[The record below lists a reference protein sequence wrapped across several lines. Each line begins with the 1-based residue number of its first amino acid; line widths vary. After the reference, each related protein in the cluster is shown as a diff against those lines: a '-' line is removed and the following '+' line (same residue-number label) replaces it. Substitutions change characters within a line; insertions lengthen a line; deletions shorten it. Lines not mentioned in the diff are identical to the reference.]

1 MNEQV
6 KSIDVEEV
14 NVLSAVPKKK
24 KHMSIGKRIAVG
36 LGVAAI
42 ACSMALPVFATD
54 PETSGSSATV
64 NSVNNI
70 IFQSRKR
77 TCHNTVNS

>member
-14 NVLSAVPKKK
+14 NAVAVPKKR
-24 KHMSIGKRIAVG
+24 KHMSIGKRIAAG
-36 LGVAAI
+36 LGVASI

-54 PETSGSSATV
+54 PETSESSATI
-64 NSVNNI
+64 NSVMTSSFSTLKDDI
-70 IFQSRKR
+70 R
-77 TCHNTVNS
+77 C